1 MVLQMEI
8 KKLSEILGEKDTKKI
23 EGLLSKNIIPK
34 KQLTTKIVR
43 ERKKTEN
50 KARKLAAYVLKKNS
64 VPLSELP
71 LSKLKA
77 FMKCVENFENALESI
92 DLGSYFPDDVGEL
105 FKK

>member
-1 MVLQMEI
+1 MVLQMET
-8 KKLSEILGEKDTKKI
+8 KKLSEIIGEERSKKI
-23 EGLLSKNIIPK
+23 EALLSKNIIPK

-50 KARKLAAYVLKKNS
+50 KSRKLAAYVLKKNS

-71 LSKLKA
+71 LSKLKD
-77 FMKCVENFENALESI
+77 FMNCVENLENALKDI